1 MDNVSK
7 IITGQFV
14 IIRLAPEHKMNRSHC
29 NHGNCVRPRRLFV
42 FRYDSCSYVV
52 PDLEK
57 KEKKKKTRLT
67 QKCFIFPVQRT
78 LLMLIQ
84 SRRMLTKLYREAL

>member
-29 NHGNCVRPRRLFV
+29 NHGNCVRPRRLVV

-57 KEKKKKTRLT
+57 KEKKKTRLT

-78 LLMLIQ
+78 
-84 SRRMLTKLYREAL
+84 

>member
-1 MDNVSK
+1 
-7 IITGQFV
+7 
-14 IIRLAPEHKMNRSHC
+14 MNRSQC

-57 KEKKKKTRLT
+57 KEKKKTRLT
-67 QKCFIFPVQRT
+67 QKCFIFSSSAHLVDAD
-78 LLMLIQ
+78 
-84 SRRMLTKLYREAL
+84 TKPAYANEVV

>member
-29 NHGNCVRPRRLFV
+29 YHGNCVRPRRLVV

-57 KEKKKKTRLT
+57 KEKKKKLD
-67 QKCFIFPVQRT
+67 
-78 LLMLIQ
+78 
-84 SRRMLTKLYREAL
+84 